1 MLHAKRGGDLV
12 NPKEAQDKFKEMN
25 EAYQVLSDA
34 ELRQRYN
41 MFLGVQQEPTYSED
55 SLYA

>member
-1 MLHAKRGGDLV
+1 
-12 NPKEAQDKFKEMN
+12 MN

-41 MFLGVQQEPTYSED
+41 QFLGIQQEPTYSED

>member
-12 NPKEAQDKFKEMN
+12 NHKEAQDKFKEMN

-34 ELRQRYN
+34 ELR
-41 MFLGVQQEPTYSED
+41 
-55 SLYA
+55 